1 MDEVETAQRQR
12 VHPDIVATQLQVR
25 RSRSRNPIGVEIGGQ
40 NMAGSAH
47 PLTHESRNRA
57 TARADLEAAP
67 AGTDPQPVELA
78 ARYRVVQGFQ
88 AGETRTRL
96 GSGIVEQVPRPRRNA
111 IHAPSRI
118 HICDDRTNGWFAT
131 GVIPEVSAE
140 TFSPTRI
147 LLDRE
152 DDLAALDNALHQ
164 AVTGAGR
171 VLLIEGPPGIGK
183 TVLLDELR
191 RRARTLHI
199 DVLTAR
205 AGELER
211 GYAFGVV
218 RQLLEARLTGAGGEE
233 RTRLL
238 AGAARLAE
246 PVFSAV
252 TGVDEGDDLAF
263 ATLHGLYWLVVN
275 MAEQRPL
282 MLAVDDV
289 HWADEPSLR
298 FLLHLAHRLPGLPVV
313 LALTM
318 RTGVDK
324 HHHNLSLLLLEA
336 QPPILRPQPLSEAAV
351 TTLVK
356 ATLGADT
363 GPALCR
369 ACAKATGGNPFLLS
383 ELLGELRRDARPAD
397 RIDPATVLQVVP
409 ERVAAAVLLRV
420 SRLDPAAPALARSVA
435 VLGDA
440 AGLVNC
446 ARLANLEPAKA
457 RTLASALTELAVL
470 EPGEPLRFVHPIV
483 RTVIYDDT
491 DATERNR
498 LHAGAAR
505 LLTKQYADPRGIAVH
520 LLARDPSGDRETVT
534 LLRDAARRALTSGAP
549 DTATALLRRALD
561 EPPQERDRS
570 QILFELGTAEHEI
583 GDPAAPHHLREAGET
598 ACDPAARAR
607 AVIALAW
614 TTHTDPA
621 RQREQIPLYEHVG
634 DAVRDHDRELAL
646 ELEAARLGALLFNPD
661 LPIRFEDEAQ
671 RFRDLPAQSAAECLL
686 LSFVAR
692 SALTAGHTVAEAGD
706 LAERSASHP
715 ALTSQGG
722 HPLWRTNVT
731 FCLIAAA
738 RYDIAEQLLSRAVRH
753 AERTGSP
760 QWTARA
766 LWLRGLTRH
775 RHGDLRG
782 AEADL
787 RAAVS
792 AQGLTYIHFRY
803 TVLFPLID
811 VLTDQGRVDEA
822 DALLVDNGLDGAL
835 APVPLA
841 IGSHLV
847 RGRLRAAQGDLTTA
861 RTDLE
866 EALRGLKSSRG
877 LIPWDHDARIA
888 LVPVLH
894 ALGDHNRALD
904 LADEAL
910 NAARAAQSQR
920 AIGGALRV
928 RGLVHGG
935 KEGLDMLQQAVDTLA
950 ASPANLWRAE
960 ALVDLGSALR
970 RDGQRTTARPL
981 LREGMERAHR
991 CAATALADRAT
1002 DELRATGARPRRRA
1016 GTGVDALTASER
1028 RVAELAATGISNKE
1042 IAQALFVTL
1051 RTVELH
1057 LSNSYSKLEI
1067 HSRQELARALQ
1078 S

>member
-1 MDEVETAQRQR
+1 M
-12 VHPDIVATQLQVR
+12 
-25 RSRSRNPIGVEIGGQ
+25 
-40 NMAGSAH
+40 
-47 PLTHESRNRA
+47 
-57 TARADLEAAP
+57 
-67 AGTDPQPVELA
+67 
-78 ARYRVVQGFQ
+78 
-88 AGETRTRL
+88 
-96 GSGIVEQVPRPRRNA
+96 
-111 IHAPSRI
+111 
-118 HICDDRTNGWFAT
+118 
-131 GVIPEVSAE
+131 
-140 TFSPTRI
+140 FSPTRI

-152 DDLAALDNALHQ
+152 DDLAALDDVLHQ
-164 AVTGAGR
+164 AVTGTGR

-199 DVLTAR
+199 DVLIAR

-211 GYAFGVV
+211 GFGFGVI

-252 TGVDEGDDLAF
+252 TGVDDEGGDLAF

-313 LALTM
+313 LTLTM
-318 RTGVDK
+318 RTGIDK
-324 HHHNLSLLLLEA
+324 HHDTLSSLLLEA
-336 QPPILRPQPLSEAAV
+336 QPPILRPQPLGEAAV
-351 TTLVK
+351 ATLVK
-356 ATLGADT
+356 AALGADT

-369 ACAKATGGNPFLLS
+369 ACAEATGGNPFLLS
-383 ELLGELRRDARPAD
+383 ELLGDLRRDACPAN
-397 RIDPATVLQVVP
+397 RIDPATVSRVVP

-420 SRLDPAAPALARSVA
+420 SRLAPAAPALARSVS

-446 ARLANLEPAKA
+446 ARLANLKPAQA
-457 RTLASALTELAVL
+457 RTLADALTELAVL

-483 RTVIYDDT
+483 RTVIYDDI

-505 LLTKQYADPRGIAVH
+505 LLTEQYADPSGIAVH
-520 LLARDPSGDRETVT
+520 LLASDPSGDRETVT
-534 LLRDAARRALTSGAP
+534 MLRDAARRALTSGAP
-549 DTATALLRRALD
+549 DTAAALLRRALD
-561 EPPQERDRS
+561 EPPHERDRP

-583 GDPAAPHHLREAGET
+583 GDHAAPHHLREAGET
-598 ACDPAARAR
+598 ARDPAARAR

-621 RQREQIPLYEHVG
+621 NQREQIPLYEHVG
-634 DAVRDHDRELAL
+634 AAVRDHDRELAL
-646 ELEAARLGALLFNPD
+646 QLEAARLGALLFNPD

-692 SALTAGHTVAEAGD
+692 SALTAGHAVAEAGD

-760 QWTARA
+760 QWIARA

-787 RAAVS
+787 RAAVG

-835 APVPLA
+835 APSPLS
-841 IGSHLV
+841 IGSHIV

-866 EALRGLKSSRG
+866 EALRGLKINRG

-904 LADEAL
+904 LAEEAL
-910 NAARAAQSQR
+910 DAATAAQSQR

-935 KEGLDMLQQAVDTLA
+935 KEGLEMLQQAVETLS
-950 ASPANLWRAE
+950 ASPAQLWRAE

-970 RDGQRTTARPL
+970 RDGQRTTARTV
-981 LREGMERAHR
+981 LREGMELAHR
-991 CAATALADRAT
+991 CAATPLADRAT